1 LSDTRQ
7 EHLQL
12 EQRLQKELHAQ
23 GEQIRQAV
31 DHSVAQALDQS
42 SQLAQEQVRPPPAIW
57 EFKDV
62 HTVPELPCD
71 HDLPNILK
79 RDKCK
84 EMEIKNRKKENK
96 R

>member
-1 LSDTRQ
+1 MDAAVM
-7 EHLQL
+7 
-12 EQRLQKELHAQ
+12 ELIEE
-23 GEQIRQAV
+23 GERTG
-31 DHSVAQALDQS
+31 L
-42 SQLAQEQVRPPPAIW
+42 W

-84 EMEIKNRKKENK
+84 EMEIKNRKRENK